1 MSSSDSSSAE
11 SRLATAKT
19 VLTTAA
25 SVAATA
31 MLARSLVQDYLPDEV
46 HNYISYGFRCIFG
59 YFSSQMTII
68 IEEFEGFAHN
78 EVFEAA
84 EAYLATKISP
94 SNKRI
99 KVSKHEKENNYNV
112 TVERDEEV
120 SDTYNGVKFQWILHC
135 RHVES
140 KHFHN
145 PRDLNSTLRSEVR
158 SFELNFHKK
167 YKDVALESYLPFMV
181 KRATLMKQEKKTLKI
196 FTLSPENMYGNYSDA
211 WTSVTLDHPSTF
223 KTLAMDSDVKRNVMD
238 DLDQFVQRRD
248 YYKRVGKAWKRG
260 YLLYG
265 PPGTGKSSLIAAMAN
280 HLNFDIYDLELTAV
294 NNNSELRRLLI
305 ATANRSILIVEDID
319 CSLELKD
326 RTGDE
331 PPREADDMEDPR
343 YKKVTLSGMLNFI
356 DGLWSSCG
364 DERIII
370 FTTNYKEKLD
380 AALLRPGRMDMHIHM
395 SYCTPSTFK
404 ALASNY
410 LEIKEHHLFSKIEEG
425 IEATEVTPAEV
436 AEQLMRNDTVDKVL
450 EGLIEF
456 LKVKKIENEQD
467 KAKKE
472 KQELENKKNI
482 TKGKDSV
489 VKKTEEVDEQLV
501 RNDRV
506 DKVLEGL
513 VELLKVK
520 KMENDQDKAKHE
532 EVKEQQ
538 H

>member
-19 VLTTAA
+19 VLTTVA

-31 MLARSLVQDYLPDEV
+31 MLARSLVQDYLPQEV
-46 HNYISYGFRCIFG
+46 HEYISNGFRCIFG

-84 EAYLATKISP
+84 ESYLATKISP
-94 SNKRI
+94 SNRRI
-99 KVSKHEKENNYNV
+99 KVSKPKKENNYNV

-120 SDTYNGVKFQWILHC
+120 LDIYNGVKFQWILLCH
-135 RHVES
+135 HVES
-140 KHFHN
+140 KNFHN
-145 PRDLNSTLRSEVR
+145 PRDLNSTLKAEVR
-158 SFELNFHKK
+158 SFQLNFHKK
-167 YKDVALESYLPFMV
+167 FKDVALESYLPFMV
-181 KRATLMKQEKKTLKI
+181 ARAKFIKQEKKTLKI
-196 FTLSPENMYGNYSDA
+196 FTLDPDNMYGTYSDA

-223 KTLAMDSDVKRNVMD
+223 KTLAMDSDVKRNVIE

-248 YYKRVGKAWKRG
+248 FYKRVGKAWKRG

-326 RTGDE
+326 RTTDE
-331 PPREADDMEDPR
+331 SSLESDKPEDPR
-343 YKKVTLSGMLNFI
+343 HKKVTLSGLLNFI

-380 AALLRPGRMDMHIHM
+380 PALLRPGRMDMHIHM

-410 LEIKEHHLFSKIEEG
+410 LEIKEHGLFSKIEEG
-425 IEATEVTPAEV
+425 IEATEVSPAEV

-456 LKVKKIENEQD
+456 LKIKKIDNEQD

-472 KQELENKKNI
+472 QELEDKKKT
-482 TKGKDSV
+482 TKEKDSV
-489 VKKTEEVDEQLV
+489 VKEPEVVEEQLV
-501 RNDRV
+501 GNDRV
-506 DKVLEGL
+506 DKILEGL

-520 KMENDQDKAKHE
+520 KIENDQDKVKHE
-532 EVKEQQ
+532 D
-538 H
+538 

>member
-1 MSSSDSSSAE
+1 MTSSASSSAE
-11 SRLATAKT
+11 TRLATAKT

-31 MLARSLVQDYLPDEV
+31 MLAKSLVQDYLPDEV
-46 HNYISYGFRCIFG
+46 HHYISYGFRIFFG

-68 IEEFEGFAHN
+68 IEEFEGFVHN

-120 SDTYNGVKFQWILHC
+120 IDTFNGIKFRWVLHC

-140 KHFHN
+140 KNFHH

-158 SFELNFHKK
+158 SFELSFHKK
-167 YKDVALESYLPFMV
+167 FKDMALESYLPFMV
-181 KRATLMKQEKKTLKI
+181 KRATLVKQEKKTLKI
-196 FTLSPENMYGNYSDA
+196 FTLDPDNMYGTYSDA
-211 WTSVTLDHPSTF
+211 WTSVILDHPSTF
-223 KTLAMDSDVKRNVMD
+223 KTLAMDAYVKRNVMG

-248 YYKRVGKAWKRG
+248 FYKRVGKAWKRG

-265 PPGTGKSSLIAAMAN
+265 PPGTWKSSLIAAMAN
-280 HLNFDIYDLELTAV
+280 HLNFDVYDLELTAV
-294 NNNSELRRLLI
+294 SNNSELRRLLI
-305 ATANRSILIVEDID
+305 ATANRSILVVEDID
-319 CSLELKD
+319 CSIELKD
-326 RTGDE
+326 RTSTDDDE
-331 PPREADDMEDPR
+331 SDENQR
-343 YKKVTLSGMLNFI
+343 YKKVTLSGLLNFI

-395 SYCTPSTFK
+395 SYCTPSTFR

-410 LEIKEHHLFSKIEEG
+410 LEIKEHKLFSKIDEG
-425 IEATEVTPAEV
+425 IEATEVSPAEI
-436 AEQLMRNDTVDKVL
+436 AEQLMRNDTVDKIL
-450 EGLIEF
+450 EGLVEF
-456 LKVKKIENEQD
+456 LKVKKIENKQED
-467 KAKKE
+467 AKKE
-472 KQELENKKNI
+472 EQELKEKKEK
-482 TKGKDSV
+482 TTEGKDSEV
-489 VKKTEEVDEQLV
+489 IKKNEEVDEQV
-501 RNDRV
+501 MRNDRV

-513 VELLKVK
+513 VELLKAK
-520 KMENDQDKAKHE
+520 KIENDQDKPKPE
-532 EVKEQQ
+532 EASNII
-538 H
+538 

>member
-1 MSSSDSSSAE
+1 KMMSSSDSSSAE

-31 MLARSLVQDYLPDEV
+31 MLAKSLVQDYLPDEV
-46 HNYISYGFRCIFG
+46 HQYISYGFRIFFG

-68 IEEFEGFAHN
+68 IEEFEGFVHN

-120 SDTYNGVKFQWILHC
+120 MDTFNGVKFRWN
-135 RHVES
+135 
-140 KHFHN
+140 FHN
-145 PRDLNSTLRSEVR
+145 PRDLNSTLKSEVR
-158 SFELNFHKK
+158 SFELSFHKK
-167 YKDVALESYLPFMV
+167 FKNMALDSYLPFMV
-181 KRATLMKQEKKTLKI
+181 KRATLVKQEKKTLKI
-196 FTLSPENMYGNYSDA
+196 FTLDPENMYGTYSDA
-211 WTSVTLDHPSTF
+211 WTSVILDHPSTF
-223 KTLAMDSDVKRNVMD
+223 KTLAMDSDAKRNVME

-248 YYKRVGKAWKRG
+248 FYKKVGKAWKRG

-280 HLNFDIYDLELTAV
+280 HLNFDIYDLELSAV

-305 ATANRSILIVEDID
+305 ATANRSILVVEDID
-319 CSLELKD
+319 CSIELKD
-326 RTGDE
+326 RTTDE
-331 PPREADDMEDPR
+331 PTRESDDGNDTR
-343 YKKVTLSGMLNFI
+343 YKKVTLSGLLNFI

-364 DERIII
+364 DERIIV

-395 SYCTPSTFK
+395 SYCTPSAFK
-404 ALASNY
+404 ALVLNY
-410 LEIKEHHLFSKIEEG
+410 LEINEHKLFSKIEEG
-425 IEATEVTPAEV
+425 IEATQVSPAEI
-436 AEQLMRNDTVDKVL
+436 AEQLMRNENVDKIL

-456 LKVKKIENEQD
+456 LKVKKIENED
-467 KAKKE
+467 EAKKE
-472 KQELENKKNI
+472 EQELENKGS
-482 TKGKDSV
+482 TTQGKELE
-489 VKKTEEVDEQLV
+489 VKKNVEVDDQLI
-501 RNDRV
+501 RS
-506 DKVLEGL
+506 E
-513 VELLKVK
+513 
-520 KMENDQDKAKHE
+520 
-532 EVKEQQ
+532 
-538 H
+538 